1 MIDIDRFKVLNDT
14 HGHATGDEVL
24 RAVGGAIV
32 AAVRE
37 DDVPA
42 RYGGEEFVVLLR
54 NPSPDDRVEVG
65 ERVRTSV
72 GGLDLHRLGVRRG
85 ERVGRRGR
93 RRRADQ
99 PIDDLIA
106 EADRALYRAKR
117 GGRDRVVAC
126 LMPDAGR
133 PRPAPAAR
141 RRRPRRSDPA
151 ARRATIGRVT
161 DDPADLTN
169 GDLARIFHE
178 IGDMLE
184 LKGELVF
191 KTVAYHRAADAIGRS
206 PVDIVSAYRAGT
218 PPQIPGVGKAIS
230 DKLAELATTGH
241 LAFYDRLRAEVP
253 PIAGRA
259 AADPGARAQ
268 DRPPAPRGARH
279 RDRRRPAA
287 GRRVGPA
294 ADRPRHVGEDR
305 GARPRG
311 DRQARRPVRPDA
323 PRPGRGASPTRSSTR
338 CRRTAGVRSIEPAG
352 SFRRRREIDRRP
364 RPAGRD
370 RPSRPA
376 LIDAFTSFGLVDSV
390 INRGGYKAAVRLMR
404 GPQVDLMVM
413 PPGEAGTYRIH
424 FTGSKEHNV
433 RLRAMARDRGWSLS
447 EKGFLRIG
455 EDGEPLTGD
464 AAELRTF
471 ATEAEAYAFLGLPF
485 IEPELREDAGEIEA
499 ALAGRLPA
507 LITQA
512 DLRGDLHSHSDW
524 SDGHQPIEVMAEA
537 VRRRG
542 YAYQVLT
549 DHTQSLAIA
558 RGLTPDRVAEQ
569 ADDHRRAQ
577 RPVRRRGGRRDRA
590 ARRRRPRASACSTA
604 ASSRSAPTARSTT
617 RTTCWPASTS
627 SSRRS
632 MSSRRQTRAELTRRT
647 LNAIRSPHVDVIAH
661 PSGRK
666 IGSRDDL
673 DLDWDAIY
681 AEAARTGTALEMNG
695 SPPRLDLAVER
706 ARRAVGLGCV
716 LAIDSDAHDIDE
728 LDYVR
733 WGISQA
739 RRAWVT
745 PDVVVNTRSRADL
758 LAWAAG
764 KPGRA

>member
-1 MIDIDRFKVLNDT
+1 
-14 HGHATGDEVL
+14 
-24 RAVGGAIV
+24 
-32 AAVRE
+32 
-37 DDVPA
+37 
-42 RYGGEEFVVLLR
+42 
-54 NPSPDDRVEVG
+54 
-65 ERVRTSV
+65 
-72 GGLDLHRLGVRRG
+72 
-85 ERVGRRGR
+85 
-93 RRRADQ
+93 
-99 PIDDLIA
+99 
-106 EADRALYRAKR
+106 
-117 GGRDRVVAC
+117 
-126 LMPDAGR
+126 
-133 PRPAPAAR
+133 
-141 RRRPRRSDPA
+141 
-151 ARRATIGRVT
+151 VT
-161 DDPADLTN
+161 DDPPDLTN

-218 PPQIPGVGKAIS
+218 PPRIAGVGKAIS

-253 PIAGRA
+253 PTLVELLRIPGLGPKTVRQLNTELGIETVDDLRQAAGSGQLRTVRGMSARTETLVLEGIAKLDQRFDRMLLGRA
-259 AADPGARAQ
+259 EELVETLIGAL
-268 DRPPAPRGARH
+268 
-279 RDRRRPAA
+279 
-287 GRRVGPA
+287 
-294 ADRPRHVGEDR
+294 E
-305 GARPRG
+305 
-311 DRQARRPVRPDA
+311 
-323 PRPGRGASPTRSSTR
+323 PTT
-338 CRRTAGVRSIEPAG
+338 GVRSIEPAG
-352 SFRRRREIDRRP
+352 SFRRRRESIGDLDLLAETDQ
-364 RPAGRD
+364 PA
-370 RPSRPA
+370 A
-376 LIDAFTSFGLVDSV
+376 LMDAFTSFGLVDSV
-390 INRGGYKAAVRLMR
+390 INRGGHKAAVRLMR

-447 EKGFLRIG
+447 EKGYLRIG

-464 AAELRTF
+464 VAELRTF
-471 ATEAEAYAFLGLPF
+471 ATEAEAYAFLDLPY

-499 ALAGRLPA
+499 ALAGRLPP

-524 SDGHQPIEVMAEA
+524 SDGHHPIAVMAEA
-537 VRRRG
+537 ARRRG

-569 ADDHRRAQ
+569 VEVIAALNARFAAEEAAGTAPPGTPAEGFRLLHGCELEVRADAALDFDDHLL
-577 RPVRRRGGRRDRA
+577 
-590 ARRRRPRASACSTA
+590 ARFDVVVASVHV
-604 ASSRSAPTARSTT
+604 
-617 RTTCWPASTS
+617 
-627 SSRRS
+627 
-632 MSSRRQTRAELTRRT
+632 SRRQTRAELTRRT

-666 IGSRDDL
+666 IGQRDDL

-681 AEAARTGTALEMNG
+681 TEAARTGTALEMNG

-706 ARRAVGLGCV
+706 ARRAVGIGCL
-716 LAIDSDAHDIDE
+716 LAIDSDAHDIAE

-758 LAWAAG
+758 LGWAAG
-764 KPGRA
+764 KAGRV